1 MAAGL
6 PGGFSAPV
14 GELGHQLS
22 SGQRQRVGLARALAR
37 TSAGL
42 VLLDEP
48 TARLDS
54 RTEAAVLSATRR
66 LLPGR
71 TAVLVAHR
79 PAMAALASR
88 VVELRDGRVRTEVAA

>member
-1 MAAGL
+1 
-6 PGGFSAPV
+6 
-14 GELGHQLS
+14 
-22 SGQRQRVGLARALAR
+22 LARALAR

-54 RTEAAVLSATRR
+54 RTEDAVLSATRR

-79 PAMAALASR
+79 PAMLSLADR
-88 VVELRDGRVRTEVAA
+88 VIELRGGRVRPEVAA

>member
-1 MAAGL
+1 M
-6 PGGFSAPV
+6 SA
-14 GELGHQLS
+14 
-22 SGQRQRVGLARALAR
+22 GQRQRVGLARALAR

-66 LLPGR
+66 LLPER

-79 PAMAALASR
+79 PAMVSLAER
-88 VVELRDGRVRTEVAA
+88 VVELRGGRICAEVGA